1 MSKRAK
7 IYRQFLQFCKWNPNR
22 FTISHGTYSL
32 VVQRSSLLVSMPG
45 QLRDGICIRVMVLP
59 RGVYLG
65 ELLERGRWLLEA
77 AEVHLRVLS
86 NGILPSEASVKKS

>member
-1 MSKRAK
+1 
-7 IYRQFLQFCKWNPNR
+7 
-22 FTISHGTYSL
+22 
-32 VVQRSSLLVSMPG
+32 MPG